1 MRSPFANRPRHVRR
15 PSRKAEPQ
23 RSALVL
29 DQLEDR
35 RMLAILPGQVVSSA
49 GYFDADGDSVSITV
63 TGPVGTGAGF
73 SVELAGLATDNA
85 DATRIDLSGL
95 TKANGLQIVVTPNKL
110 AAQPGSNFATLYS
123 AGYTNVLE
131 IVAGD
136 KSMTNLGGIQLSA
149 AIVHSTKLTG
159 VAIGT
164 ITLDPGQAPYV
175 DRINTQNNQQ
185 ATDSTMYNPVTGLIH
200 LGGIIAASVDSL
212 VIDGAI
218 SAKTNNPND
227 LTTTNDFRSVI
238 EVAGRVGSIVGLR
251 SNLRASVHADSIGS
265 IRVAAIS
272 GEITTRNTAE
282 DLAVNLP
289 SSFSGFINSAGH
301 LHLGFPM
308 GDASKITGQISA
320 LGISGNV
327 KEEFRTD
334 RLTDPLYIP
343 GTYAGSISLSGNPVK
358 DDGNG
363 SFPDVFVDGPAL
375 FGLQTAFGNIADVN
389 ADSFAPTFLAE
400 ADAGSIGDMQASQ
413 GEFAG
418 HLRAKNDIGDVRAP
432 LGYLGSAVSF
442 AGDVG
447 DVYAAVG
454 GFEGYIRA
462 AGDVGDIL
470 VFDAITG
477 LAENELAISAGGDI
491 GTIESIAGG
500 IEGLIQAEG
509 SIGHVTAAGNILAG
523 MLARSGSIG
532 AITSRAGFMEAP
544 SIQAGTNIGPLSLY
558 AGMLGTSIVA
568 GGDLGPIGIRAGGM
582 ELCYLRARDIGAI
595 TIVDGS
601 IQTSS
606 LVAGRDIGSISTFGS
621 IGGFGLQDV
630 SLVAARNIGFID
642 AKAHTGYGIRL
653 LKAEAGGDIA
663 GISGISYG
671 EFGSLDGAG
680 ILESNVVA
688 ANIGDVYGR
697 GVGGTGIEGTK
708 IITRTAYDAGGAID
722 RSRGRIGAVTGDG
735 WLDGLLNVLV
745 VAHTDIASITGVTAV
760 DGTGIN
766 GGSFDAN
773 YGAIGQITAA
783 GGAAGGYG
791 ILETRFQA
799 TDLDVGRI
807 AGITTSANANG
818 LDAMNAAKVYA
829 GSIGPIKATVHGGL
843 DGNGIVGG
851 EIRSFSGAIDSVNVD
866 VRSINGIGIL
876 DGKITASGDIGPLT
890 VKAFNAAGISGG
902 EFQSRGNFGDIT
914 VTAEKGGNA
923 IENAIFTAPGRIFY
937 DDETTDLDPKGSF
950 GKITVYANG
959 TNKLSNGIVSSTFS
973 AIGDIGQITVRT
985 KGGTAILDSIFAAD
999 TDGDYDPNPS
1009 PTSPGQATGTIAR
1022 IRVVAAGR
1030 NLLDSSGIVDSKFTA
1045 AMIGPVTAK
1054 IQTVEGGDGIVR
1066 STFEARTAVYD
1077 GFGNFDN
1084 MGRIGAIT
1092 VTNAADQLASGAGI
1106 RESKFFAGAAGGIGD
1121 ITITTASGSGVIGSI
1136 FDASIQGVVFDLDQN
1151 LFTSTIGNIT
1161 VTAGRVLNWTFTPA
1175 GITLSTFTAAAGIG
1189 LITVNSIGSGIT
1201 GSLFEA
1207 DFDWQLVNDA
1217 PGNIAGI
1224 TVRVPGRNAS
1234 AVTGSLFGGA
1244 GIGNIDVRLAD
1255 AAKTS
1260 WNAIA
1265 LSTFTARS
1273 GAIGNVTVVHSR
1285 TAVPSATDRGYAI
1298 LTSTF
1303 YAFIG
1308 IGSISITGNTLG
1320 AAFVVAGQPIVVR
1333 GRAVGARAVPQSI
1346 GPISILGGSTHD
1358 LSFSSTSG
1366 IPGIALLN
1374 APSGASVKLALTAA
1388 SVGDLLVDAPS
1399 GTASL
1404 DVSGAVTNFGNVTA
1418 DGAVSI
1424 VSATAT
1430 TLGNVVA
1437 GGNATL
1443 NTPALQTLA
1452 SLNVGGTLSLPQ
1464 DLASLRQVGAFTVN
1478 ALASATRNVRIGS
1491 SATSGSS
1498 IGPIRIA
1505 TANRGKGTY
1514 QFAFA
1519 AWPANPTKANPVAII
1534 GGKAIVEAKAKAQTA
1549 NGVSIV
1555 KSKK

>member
-1 MRSPFANRPRHVRR
+1 MRSPFASRVHRSPKIASRR
-15 PSRKAEPQ
+15 RAN
-23 RSALVL
+23 LLL
-29 DQLEDR
+29 DRLEDR
-35 RMLAILPGQVVSSA
+35 RMLAILPGQIVPSA

-63 TGPVGTGAGF
+63 TGPLGAGAGF

-85 DATRIDLSGL
+85 DATRINLSGL
-95 TKANGLQIVVTPNKL
+95 TKDNGLQIVVTPTKL
-110 AAQPGSNFATLYS
+110 AEQAGGNFATLYS
-123 AGYTNVLE
+123 SGYTNIAFISNNVDPTDNWST
-131 IVAGD
+131 IVPLSKMA
-136 KSMTNLGGIQLSA
+136 SLGGIQLSA
-149 AIVHSTKLTG
+149 AVVNSISLDGIAVGS
-159 VAIGT
+159 
-164 ITLDPGQAPYV
+164 ITLDAGQAPFI

-185 ATDSTMYNPVTGLIH
+185 AADSKFYMPVTGLID
-200 LGGIIAASVDSL
+200 LGGITAASIDSL
-212 VIDGAI
+212 VINGAI
-218 SAKTNNPND
+218 SAPTGHPYD
-227 LTTTNDFRSVI
+227 TSVTNDFRSVVNVSGAI
-238 EVAGRVGSIVGLR
+238 GSVIGLR
-251 SNLRASVHADSIGS
+251 SSLSGAIRANSIGS
-265 IRVAAIS
+265 VRVAAIA
-272 GEITTRNTAE
+272 GEITTRGSD
-282 DLAVNLP
+282 DLAINLP
-289 SSFSGFINSAGH
+289 SSFKGFINSGGH
-301 LHLGFPM
+301 LHLGFPLSD
-308 GDASKITGQISA
+308 GSLITGQINA
-320 LGISGNV
+320 AGGISGSD
-327 KEEFRTD
+327 KSSTTD
-334 RLTDPLYIP
+334 TLYLP
-343 GTYAGSISLSGNPVK
+343 GAYAGSFTNTSTVTGIATIE
-358 DDGNG
+358 
-363 SFPDVFVDGPAL
+363 VDGEAML
-375 FGLQTAFGNIADVN
+375 VVSSASSVGNVSADAFTGDFLIEAGTSIGNI
-389 ADSFAPTFLAE
+389 E
-400 ADAGSIGDMQASQ
+400 AGQ
-413 GEFAG
+413 GGMEG
-418 HLRAKNDIGDVRAP
+418 HLH
-432 LGYLGSAVSF
+432 
-442 AGDVG
+442 AG
-447 DVYAAVG
+447 
-454 GFEGYIRA
+454 
-462 AGDVGDIL
+462 
-470 VFDAITG
+470 T
-477 LAENELAISAGGDI
+477 DI
-491 GTIESIAGG
+491 GTIKVLRGLTSTILAG
-500 IEGLIQAEG
+500 G
-509 SIGHVTAAGNILAG
+509 SIGT
-523 MLARSGSIG
+523 
-532 AITSRAGFMEAP
+532 ITTVQGGVESP
-544 SIQAGTNIGPLSLY
+544 SIQAGGNIGRVWAY
-558 AGMLGTSIVA
+558 AGILGTSIVA
-568 GGDLGPIGIRAGGM
+568 GGDFGTVNAGTGTLEAIYVPNGDLQLSYIR
-582 ELCYLRARDIGAI
+582 
-595 TIVDGS
+595 
-601 IQTSS
+601 
-606 LVAGRDIGSISTFGS
+606 GRDIGSVRVVDGGMQTASFVADRDIGTITTFGS

-630 SLVAARNIGFID
+630 SLVAARNIAAID
-642 AKAHTGYGIRL
+642 ARAHTGYGIRL

-688 ANIGDVYGR
+688 ANIGPVYGR
-697 GVGGTGIEGTK
+697 GVGGTGIEDTK
-708 IITRTAYDAGGAID
+708 IVTRTAYDAGGVID

-760 DGTGIN
+760 DGSGIN

-773 YGAIGQITAA
+773 YGTIGQITAA

-799 TDLDVGRI
+799 TDLEVGRI

-818 LDAMNAAKVYA
+818 RDAMSEAKVYA

-843 DGNGIVGG
+843 DGNGIIGG

-876 DGKITASGDIGPLT
+876 DGKITASGDLGLLT
-890 VKAFNAAGISGG
+890 VKAFNAAAISGG

-914 VTAEKGGNA
+914 ATAEKGGNA
-923 IENAIFTAPGRIFY
+923 IENATFTAPGRIFY

-950 GKITVYANG
+950 GKITASANG
-959 TNKLSNGIVSSTFS
+959 TNKLSNGIVGSTFN

-1009 PTSPGQATGTIAR
+1009 PTSPGQATGTIAG

-1045 AMIGPVTAK
+1045 ALIGPITAK

-1066 STFEARTAVYD
+1066 STFEARTSVYD

-1084 MGRIGAIT
+1084 IGRIGAIT

-1121 ITITTASGSGVIGSI
+1121 LTVTTASGSGVVGSI
-1136 FDASIQGVVFDLDQN
+1136 FDASIRGVVFDLDQN
-1151 LFTSTIGNIT
+1151 LFTSTIGTIT
-1161 VTAGRVLNWTFTPA
+1161 VTTGRVLNWTFTFA
-1175 GITLSTFTAAAGIG
+1175 GITLSSFTAAAGIG

-1201 GSLFEA
+1201 GSIFEA
-1207 DFDWQLVNDA
+1207 DFDWQLVNSA

-1224 TVRVPGRNAS
+1224 AVRVPGRNAS

-1255 AAKTS
+1255 AAKNG

-1273 GAIGNVTVVHSR
+1273 GAIGNVTVVHSQ
-1285 TAVPSATDRGYAI
+1285 TGVPYATGLGYAI

-1303 YAFIG
+1303 SAFTG

-1320 AAFVVAGQPIVVR
+1320 AVFIVAGQPVVA
-1333 GRAVGARAVPQSI
+1333 RARAGGARALPQSI
-1346 GPISILGGSTHD
+1346 GPISILGGSTQD
-1358 LSFSSTSG
+1358 LSFSATSG
-1366 IPGIALLN
+1366 IPGIAFRN

-1418 DGAVSI
+1418 DGAVTI

-1430 TLGNVVA
+1430 SLGNVVA

-1443 NTPALQTLA
+1443 NTPALQTLG

-1478 ALASATRNVRIGS
+1478 ALASATKNVRIGS

-1519 AWPANPTKANPVAII
+1519 TWPANPTKANPVAII
-1534 GGKAIVEAKAKAQTA
+1534 GGKSIVAPKTTAQTV

>member
-1 MRSPFANRPRHVRR
+1 MRSPFASRPRHARH
-15 PSRKAEPQ
+15 PSRIVKRQ
-23 RSALVL
+23 RSKLVL

-35 RMLAILPGQVVSSA
+35 RMLAIVPGQLVSSA
-49 GYFDADGDSVSITV
+49 GYFDADGDNVSITV
-63 TGPVGTGAGF
+63 TGPIGPGAGF
-73 SVELAGLATDNA
+73 AVELAGLATDNA
-85 DATRIDLSGL
+85 DATRVNLSGL
-95 TKANGLQIVVTPNKL
+95 TKDNGLQIVVTPTKL
-110 AAQPGSNFATLYS
+110 AEQAGGNFATLYS
-123 AGYTNVLE
+123 SGYTNIAFISNDVDPT
-131 IVAGD
+131 APTPAT
-136 KSMTNLGGIQLSA
+136 KMASLGGIQLSA
-149 AIVHSTKLTG
+149 AVVNSISLDG
-159 VAIGT
+159 LAIGS
-164 ITLDPGQAPYV
+164 ITLDAGQAPFI

-185 ATDSTMYNPVTGLIH
+185 AADSKFYMPVTGLID
-200 LGGIIAASVDSL
+200 LGGITAASIDSL
-212 VIDGAI
+212 VINGAI
-218 SAKTNNPND
+218 SGPTGHPYD
-227 LTTTNDFRSVI
+227 VSVTNDFRSVVNVSGAI
-238 EVAGRVGSIVGLR
+238 GSVIGLR
-251 SNLRASVHADSIGS
+251 SSLSGAIRANSIGS
-265 IRVAAIS
+265 VRVAAIA
-272 GEITTRNTAE
+272 GEITTRGSD
-282 DLAVNLP
+282 DLAINLP
-289 SSFSGFINSAGH
+289 SSFKGFINAGGH
-301 LHLGFPM
+301 LHLGFPLSD
-308 GDASKITGQISA
+308 GALITGQINA
-320 LGISGNV
+320 AGGISGSD
-327 KEEFRTD
+327 KSSAADT
-334 RLTDPLYIP
+334 LYLP
-343 GTYAGSISLSGNPVK
+343 GGYM
-358 DDGNG
+358 G
-363 SFPDVFVDGPAL
+363 SFTNTSTATGVAAIEVDGEAML
-375 FGLQTAFGNIADVN
+375 VVSSASSVGNVSADAFTGDFLIEAGTSIGNI
-389 ADSFAPTFLAE
+389 E
-400 ADAGSIGDMQASQ
+400 AGQ
-413 GEFAG
+413 GGMEG
-418 HLRAKNDIGDVRAP
+418 HLH
-432 LGYLGSAVSF
+432 
-442 AGDVG
+442 AG
-447 DVYAAVG
+447 
-454 GFEGYIRA
+454 
-462 AGDVGDIL
+462 
-470 VFDAITG
+470 T
-477 LAENELAISAGGDI
+477 DI
-491 GTIESIAGG
+491 GTIKVLRTLTGTILAG
-500 IEGLIQAEG
+500 G
-509 SIGHVTAAGNILAG
+509 SIGT
-523 MLARSGSIG
+523 
-532 AITSRAGFMEAP
+532 ITTVQGGVESP
-544 SIQAGTNIGPLSLY
+544 SIQAGGSIGRIWAY
-558 AGMLGTSIVA
+558 AGILGTSIVA
-568 GGDLGPIGIRAGGM
+568 GGDLGTVNAGTGTLEAIYVPNGDLELSYVRGRDIGSVRIVDGGM
-582 ELCYLRARDIGAI
+582 QTASFVADRDIGAI
-595 TIVDGS
+595 T
-601 IQTSS
+601 
-606 LVAGRDIGSISTFGS
+606 TFGS

-630 SLVAARNIGFID
+630 SLVAARNIAAID
-642 AKAHTGYGIRL
+642 ARAHTGYGIRL

-680 ILESNVVA
+680 ILESNIVA

-697 GVGGTGIEGTK
+697 GVGGTGIEDTK
-708 IITRTAYDAGGAID
+708 IITRTASDAGGAID

-745 VAHTDIASITGVTAV
+745 VAHTDIASITGITAV

-818 LDAMNAAKVYA
+818 LDAVNAAKIYA

-851 EIRSFSGAIDSVNVD
+851 EIRAFSGAIDSVNVD

-959 TNKLSNGIVSSTFS
+959 TNKLSNGIVGSTFN

-1009 PTSPGQATGTIAR
+1009 PTSPGQATGTIAG
-1022 IRVVAAGR
+1022 ITVVAAGR

-1084 MGRIGAIT
+1084 IGRIGAIT
-1092 VTNAADQLASGAGI
+1092 VTNAANQITSGAGI
-1106 RESKFFAGAAGGIGD
+1106 RESTFFAGAAGGIGN
-1121 ITITTASGSGVIGSI
+1121 ITVTTASGSGVIGSI
-1136 FDASIQGVVFDLDQN
+1136 FDTSIRGVVFDPDQN
-1151 LFTSTIGNIT
+1151 LFTSTIGTIT
-1161 VTAGRVLNWTFTPA
+1161 VTTGRVLNWTFTPA

-1189 LITVNSIGSGIT
+1189 LITVNSIGSGVT
-1201 GSLFEA
+1201 GSIFEA

-1255 AAKTS
+1255 AAS
-1260 WNAIA
+1260 NGWNAIA

-1273 GAIGNVTVVHSR
+1273 GAIGNVTVVHSQ
-1285 TAVPSATDRGYAI
+1285 TGAPYSTGVAYAI

-1303 YAFIG
+1303 YAFTG

-1320 AAFVVAGQPIVVR
+1320 AVFIVAGQPIVVR
-1333 GRAVGARAVPQSI
+1333 GRAAGSRAVPQPI
-1346 GPISILGGSTHD
+1346 GPISILGGSTQD
-1358 LSFSSTSG
+1358 LSFSTTSS

-1404 DVSGAVTNFGNVTA
+1404 DVSGSVTSFGNVTA

-1430 TLGNVVA
+1430 TLGNVTA

-1478 ALASATRNVRIGS
+1478 ALASATKNVRIGS

-1498 IGPIRIA
+1498 IGPIRIS

-1514 QFAFA
+1514 QFVFA
-1519 AWPANPTKANPVAII
+1519 AWPANPSKANPAAII
-1534 GGKAIVEAKAKAQTA
+1534 GGKAIVEAKAKAQTV
-1549 NGVSIV
+1549 NGVSVV

>member
-1 MRSPFANRPRHVRR
+1 MRSPFASRVHRSPKIASRR
-15 PSRKAEPQ
+15 RAK
-23 RSALVL
+23 LVL
-29 DQLEDR
+29 DRLEDR
-35 RMLAILPGQVVSSA
+35 RMLAILPGQIVPSA

-63 TGPVGTGAGF
+63 TGPLGAGAGF
-73 SVELAGLATDNA
+73 SMELAGLATDNA
-85 DATRIDLSGL
+85 DATRINLSGL
-95 TKANGLQIVVTPNKL
+95 TKDNGLQIVVTPTKL
-110 AAQPGSNFATLYS
+110 AAQAGGSFATLYS
-123 AGYTNVLE
+123 SGYTNVAF
-131 IVAGD
+131 ISNDVDPTAAAPAT
-136 KSMTNLGGIQLSA
+136 KMASLGGVQLSA
-149 AIVHSTKLTG
+149 AVVNSISLDGIAVGS
-159 VAIGT
+159 
-164 ITLDPGQAPYV
+164 ITLDAGQAPFI

-185 ATDSTMYNPVTGLIH
+185 AADSKFYMPVTGLID
-200 LGGIIAASVDSL
+200 LGGITAASIDSL
-212 VIDGAI
+212 VINGAI
-218 SAKTNNPND
+218 SAPTGHPYD
-227 LTTTNDFRSVI
+227 TSVTNDFRSVVNVSGAI
-238 EVAGRVGSIVGLR
+238 GSVIGLR
-251 SNLRASVHADSIGS
+251 SSLSGAIRANSIGS
-265 IRVAAIS
+265 VRVAAIA
-272 GEITTRNTAE
+272 GEITTRSSN
-282 DLAVNLP
+282 DLAINLP
-289 SSFSGFINSAGH
+289 SSFKGFINSGGH
-301 LHLGFPM
+301 LHLGFPLSD
-308 GDASKITGQISA
+308 GALITGQINA
-320 LGISGNV
+320 AGGISGSD
-327 KEEFRTD
+327 KSSTTD
-334 RLTDPLYIP
+334 TLYLP
-343 GTYAGSISLSGNPVK
+343 GAYAGSFTNTSTVTGIATIE
-358 DDGNG
+358 
-363 SFPDVFVDGPAL
+363 VDGEAML
-375 FGLQTAFGNIADVN
+375 VVSSASSVGNVSADAFTGDFLIEAGTSIGNI
-389 ADSFAPTFLAE
+389 E
-400 ADAGSIGDMQASQ
+400 AGQ
-413 GEFAG
+413 GGMEG
-418 HLRAKNDIGDVRAP
+418 HLH
-432 LGYLGSAVSF
+432 
-442 AGDVG
+442 AG
-447 DVYAAVG
+447 
-454 GFEGYIRA
+454 
-462 AGDVGDIL
+462 
-470 VFDAITG
+470 T
-477 LAENELAISAGGDI
+477 DI
-491 GTIESIAGG
+491 GTIKVLRGLTSTILAG
-500 IEGLIQAEG
+500 G
-509 SIGHVTAAGNILAG
+509 SIGT
-523 MLARSGSIG
+523 
-532 AITSRAGFMEAP
+532 ITTVQGGVESP
-544 SIQAGTNIGPLSLY
+544 SIQAGGNIGRVWAY
-558 AGMLGTSIVA
+558 AGILGTSIVA
-568 GGDLGPIGIRAGGM
+568 GGDFGTVNAGTGTLEAIYVPNGDLQLSYIR
-582 ELCYLRARDIGAI
+582 
-595 TIVDGS
+595 
-601 IQTSS
+601 
-606 LVAGRDIGSISTFGS
+606 GRDIGSVRVVDGGMQTASFVADRDIGTITTFGS

-630 SLVAARNIGFID
+630 SLVAARNIAAID
-642 AKAHTGYGIRL
+642 ARAHTGYGIRL

-671 EFGSLDGAG
+671 EFGSLDGGG

-688 ANIGDVYGR
+688 ANIGPVYGR
-697 GVGGTGIEGTK
+697 GVGGTGIEDTK
-708 IITRTAYDAGGAID
+708 VITRTAYDAGGGID

-773 YGAIGQITAA
+773 YGTIGQITAA

-799 TDLDVGRI
+799 TDLEVGRI

-818 LDAMNAAKVYA
+818 RDAMSEAKVYA

-876 DGKITASGDIGPLT
+876 DGKITASGDLGLLT
-890 VKAFNAAGISGG
+890 VKAFNAAAISGG

-914 VTAEKGGNA
+914 ATAEKGGNA
-923 IENAIFTAPGRIFY
+923 IENATFTAPGRIFY

-950 GKITVYANG
+950 GKITASANG
-959 TNKLSNGIVSSTFS
+959 TNKLSNGIVGSTFN

-1009 PTSPGQATGTIAR
+1009 PTSPGQATGTIAG

-1045 AMIGPVTAK
+1045 ALIGPITAK

-1066 STFEARTAVYD
+1066 STFEARTSVYD

-1084 MGRIGAIT
+1084 IGRIGAIT
-1092 VTNAADQLASGAGI
+1092 VTNAADQLQSGAGI

-1121 ITITTASGSGVIGSI
+1121 LTVTTASGSGVIGSI

-1161 VTAGRVLNWTFTPA
+1161 VTTGRVLNWTFTPA
-1175 GITLSTFTAAAGIG
+1175 GITLSSFTAAAGIG

-1201 GSLFEA
+1201 GSIFEA
-1207 DFDWQLVNDA
+1207 DFDWQLVNSA

-1224 TVRVPGRNAS
+1224 AVRVPGRNAS

-1255 AAKTS
+1255 AAKNG

-1273 GAIGNVTVVHSR
+1273 GAIGNVTVVHSQ
-1285 TAVPSATDRGYAI
+1285 TGVPYATGLGYAI

-1303 YAFIG
+1303 SAFTG
-1308 IGSISITGNTLG
+1308 IGSVSITGNTLG
-1320 AAFVVAGQPIVVR
+1320 AVFIVAGQPVVA
-1333 GRAVGARAVPQSI
+1333 RARAGGARALPQSI
-1346 GPISILGGSTHD
+1346 GPISILGGSTQD
-1358 LSFSSTSG
+1358 LSFSATSG
-1366 IPGIALLN
+1366 IPGIAFRN

-1418 DGAVSI
+1418 DGAVTI

-1430 TLGNVVA
+1430 SLGNVVA

-1443 NTPALQTLA
+1443 NTPALQTLG
-1452 SLNVGGTLSLPQ
+1452 SLNIGGTLSLPQ
-1464 DLASLRQVGAFTVN
+1464 DLASLRQVGTFTVN
-1478 ALASATRNVRIGS
+1478 ALASATKNVRIGS

-1519 AWPANPTKANPVAII
+1519 TWPANPTKANPVAII
-1534 GGKAIVEAKAKAQTA
+1534 GGKSIVAPKTTAQTV

>member
-1 MRSPFANRPRHVRR
+1 MRSPFASRVRR
-15 PSRKAEPQ
+15 SSK
-23 RSALVL
+23 SAARRRANLLL
-29 DQLEDR
+29 DRLEDR
-35 RMLAILPGQVVSSA
+35 RMMAILPGQIVPSA

-63 TGPVGTGAGF
+63 TGPLGAGAGF

-85 DATRIDLSGL
+85 DATRINLSGL
-95 TKANGLQIVVTPNKL
+95 TKDNGLQIVVTPTKL
-110 AAQPGSNFATLYS
+110 AAQAGGSFATLYS
-123 AGYTNVLE
+123 SGYTS
-131 IVAGD
+131 VAFISND
-136 KSMTNLGGIQLSA
+136 VDPTAATPATKMVSLGGIHLSA
-149 AIVHSTKLTG
+149 AVVNSISLDGIAVGS
-159 VAIGT
+159 
-164 ITLDPGQAPYV
+164 ITLDAGQAPFI

-185 ATDSTMYNPVTGLIH
+185 AADSKFYMPVTGLID
-200 LGGIIAASVDSL
+200 LGGITAASIDSL
-212 VIDGAI
+212 VINGAI
-218 SAKTNNPND
+218 SAPTGNPYD
-227 LTTTNDFRSVI
+227 TSVTNDFRSVVNVSGAI
-238 EVAGRVGSIVGLR
+238 GSVIGLR
-251 SNLRASVHADSIGS
+251 SCLSGAIRANSIGS
-265 IRVAAIS
+265 VRVAAIA
-272 GEITTRNTAE
+272 GEITTRGSD
-282 DLAVNLP
+282 DLAINLP
-289 SSFSGFINSAGH
+289 SSFKGFINAGGH
-301 LHLGFPM
+301 LNLGFPLSD
-308 GDASKITGQISA
+308 GSLITGQINA
-320 LGISGNV
+320 AGGISGSD
-327 KEEFRTD
+327 KSSTTD
-334 RLTDPLYIP
+334 TLYLP
-343 GTYAGSISLSGNPVK
+343 GAYAGSFTNTSKVTGIATIE
-358 DDGNG
+358 
-363 SFPDVFVDGPAL
+363 VDGEAML
-375 FGLQTAFGNIADVN
+375 VVSSASSVGNVSADAFTGDFLVEAGTSIGNI
-389 ADSFAPTFLAE
+389 E
-400 ADAGSIGDMQASQ
+400 AGQ
-413 GEFAG
+413 GGMEG
-418 HLRAKNDIGDVRAP
+418 HLH
-432 LGYLGSAVSF
+432 
-442 AGDVG
+442 AG
-447 DVYAAVG
+447 
-454 GFEGYIRA
+454 
-462 AGDVGDIL
+462 
-470 VFDAITG
+470 T
-477 LAENELAISAGGDI
+477 DI
-491 GTIESIAGG
+491 GTIKVLRALTG
-500 IEGLIQAEG
+500 
-509 SIGHVTAAGNILAG
+509 TILAG
-523 MLARSGSIG
+523 GNIG
-532 AITSRAGFMEAP
+532 TITTVQGGVESP
-544 SIQAGTNIGPLSLY
+544 SIQAGGNIGRVWAY
-558 AGMLGTSIVA
+558 AGILGTSIVA
-568 GGDLGPIGIRAGGM
+568 GGDFGTVNASTGALEAIYVPNGDL
-582 ELCYLRARDIGAI
+582 ELSYVR
-595 TIVDGS
+595 
-601 IQTSS
+601 
-606 LVAGRDIGSISTFGS
+606 GRDIGSVRVVDGGMQTASFVADRDIGTITTFGS

-630 SLVAARNIGFID
+630 SLVAARNIAAID
-642 AKAHTGYGIRL
+642 ARAHTGYGIRL

-688 ANIGDVYGR
+688 ANIGPVYGR
-697 GVGGTGIEGTK
+697 GVGGTGIEDTK

-735 WLDGLLNVLV
+735 WLDGLLNVIV

-818 LDAMNAAKVYA
+818 LDAMSEAKVYA
-829 GSIGPIKATVHGGL
+829 GSIGPIRATVHGGL

-876 DGKITASGDIGPLT
+876 DGKITASGDLGLLT

-923 IENAIFTAPGRIFY
+923 IENATFTAPGRIFY
-937 DDETTDLDPKGSF
+937 DDPTDPTLDRDPKGSF
-950 GKITVYANG
+950 GRITASANG
-959 TNKLSNGIVSSTFS
+959 TNKLSNGIVGSTFN

-1009 PTSPGQATGTIAR
+1009 PTSPGQATGTIAG
-1022 IRVVAAGR
+1022 ITVVAAGR
-1030 NLLDSSGIVDSKFTA
+1030 NLIDSSGIVGSKFTA
-1045 AMIGPVTAK
+1045 AMIGPVTAR
-1054 IQTVEGGDGIVR
+1054 IQTVEGGDGIIS
-1066 STFEARTAVYD
+1066 STFEARTSVYD

-1084 MGRIGAIT
+1084 IGRIGAIK

-1121 ITITTASGSGVIGSI
+1121 ITVTTASGSGVIGSI
-1136 FDASIQGVVFDLDQN
+1136 FDASIQGVVFDPDQN
-1151 LFTSTIGNIT
+1151 LFTSTIGNVT
-1161 VTAGRVLNWTFTPA
+1161 VNSGRAGNWTFTPA
-1175 GITLSTFTAAAGIG
+1175 GITLSAFTASAGIG

-1201 GSLFEA
+1201 GSIFEA
-1207 DFDWQLVNDA
+1207 DFDWQLVNSA

-1224 TVRVPGRNAS
+1224 TVRVPGRSAS
-1234 AVTGSLFGGA
+1234 AVTASLFGGA
-1244 GIGNIDVRLAD
+1244 GIGNIDVRLTD
-1255 AAKTS
+1255 AAKS
-1260 WNAIA
+1260 GWNAIA

-1273 GAIGNVTVVHSR
+1273 GAIGNVTVVHSQ
-1285 TAVPSATDRGYAI
+1285 TGLPYATGLAYAI
-1298 LTSTF
+1298 FNSTF
-1303 YAFIG
+1303 YAFTG
-1308 IGSISITGNTLG
+1308 IGAISITGNTLG
-1320 AAFVVAGQPIVVR
+1320 AVFIVAGQPVVVR
-1333 GRAVGARAVPQSI
+1333 GRAGGARALPQSI
-1346 GPISILGGSTHD
+1346 GPISILGGSTQD
-1358 LSFSSTSG
+1358 LSFSATSG
-1366 IPGIALLN
+1366 IPGIAFRN
-1374 APSGASVKLALTAA
+1374 APSGATVKLALTAA

-1404 DVSGAVTNFGNVTA
+1404 DVSGVVTSFGNVTA

-1430 TLGNVVA
+1430 TLGNVTA
-1437 GGNATL
+1437 GGDATL

-1478 ALASATRNVRIGS
+1478 ALASATKNVRIGS

-1519 AWPANPTKANPVAII
+1519 TWPANPTKANPVAII
-1534 GGKAIVEAKAKAQTA
+1534 GGKPIVEAKATAQTV

>member
-1 MRSPFANRPRHVRR
+1 
-15 PSRKAEPQ
+15 
-23 RSALVL
+23 
-29 DQLEDR
+29 
-35 RMLAILPGQVVSSA
+35 
-49 GYFDADGDSVSITV
+49 V
-63 TGPVGTGAGF
+63 TGPIGPGAGF
-73 SVELAGLATDNA
+73 AVELAGLATDNA
-85 DATRIDLSGL
+85 DATRVNLSGL
-95 TKANGLQIVVTPNKL
+95 TKDNGLQIVVTPTKL
-110 AAQPGSNFATLYS
+110 AEQAGGNFATLYS
-123 AGYTNVLE
+123 SGYTNIAFISNDVDPT
-131 IVAGD
+131 APTPAT
-136 KSMTNLGGIQLSA
+136 KMASLGGIQLSA
-149 AIVHSTKLTG
+149 AVVNSISLDG
-159 VAIGT
+159 LAIGS
-164 ITLDPGQAPYV
+164 ITLDAGQAPFI

-185 ATDSTMYNPVTGLIH
+185 AADSKFYMPVTGLID
-200 LGGIIAASVDSL
+200 LGGITAASIDSL
-212 VIDGAI
+212 VINGAI
-218 SAKTNNPND
+218 SGPTGHPYD
-227 LTTTNDFRSVI
+227 VSVTNDFRSVVNVSGAI
-238 EVAGRVGSIVGLR
+238 GSVIGLR
-251 SNLRASVHADSIGS
+251 SSLSGAIRANSIGS
-265 IRVAAIS
+265 VRVAAIA
-272 GEITTRNTAE
+272 GEITTRGSD
-282 DLAVNLP
+282 DLAINLP
-289 SSFSGFINSAGH
+289 SSFKGFINAGGH
-301 LHLGFPM
+301 LHLGFPLSD
-308 GDASKITGQISA
+308 GALITGQINA
-320 LGISGNV
+320 AGGISGSD
-327 KEEFRTD
+327 KSSAADT
-334 RLTDPLYIP
+334 LYLP
-343 GTYAGSISLSGNPVK
+343 GGYM
-358 DDGNG
+358 G
-363 SFPDVFVDGPAL
+363 SFTNTSTATGVAAIEVDGEAML
-375 FGLQTAFGNIADVN
+375 VVSSASSVGNVSADAFTGDFLIEAGTSIGNI
-389 ADSFAPTFLAE
+389 E
-400 ADAGSIGDMQASQ
+400 AGQ
-413 GEFAG
+413 GGMEG
-418 HLRAKNDIGDVRAP
+418 HLH
-432 LGYLGSAVSF
+432 
-442 AGDVG
+442 AG
-447 DVYAAVG
+447 
-454 GFEGYIRA
+454 
-462 AGDVGDIL
+462 
-470 VFDAITG
+470 T
-477 LAENELAISAGGDI
+477 DI
-491 GTIESIAGG
+491 GTIKVLRTLTGTILAG
-500 IEGLIQAEG
+500 G
-509 SIGHVTAAGNILAG
+509 SIGT
-523 MLARSGSIG
+523 
-532 AITSRAGFMEAP
+532 ITTVQGGVESP
-544 SIQAGTNIGPLSLY
+544 SIQAGGSIGRIWAY
-558 AGMLGTSIVA
+558 AGILGTSIVA
-568 GGDLGPIGIRAGGM
+568 GGDLGTVNAGTGTLEAIYVPNGDLELSYVRGRDIGSVRIVDGGM
-582 ELCYLRARDIGAI
+582 QTASFVADRDIGAI
-595 TIVDGS
+595 T
-601 IQTSS
+601 
-606 LVAGRDIGSISTFGS
+606 TFGS

-630 SLVAARNIGFID
+630 SLVAARNIAAID
-642 AKAHTGYGIRL
+642 ARAHTGYGIRL

-680 ILESNVVA
+680 ILESNIVA

-697 GVGGTGIEGTK
+697 GVGGTGIEDTK
-708 IITRTAYDAGGAID
+708 IITRTASDAGGAID

-745 VAHTDIASITGVTAV
+745 VAHTDIASITGITAV

-818 LDAMNAAKVYA
+818 LDAVNAAKIYA

-851 EIRSFSGAIDSVNVD
+851 EIRAFSGAIDSVNVD

-959 TNKLSNGIVSSTFS
+959 TNKLSNGIVGSTFN

-1009 PTSPGQATGTIAR
+1009 PTSPGQATGTIAG
-1022 IRVVAAGR
+1022 ITVVAAGR

-1084 MGRIGAIT
+1084 IGRIGAIT
-1092 VTNAADQLASGAGI
+1092 VTNAANQITSGAGI
-1106 RESKFFAGAAGGIGD
+1106 RESTFFAGAAGGIGN
-1121 ITITTASGSGVIGSI
+1121 ITVTTASGSGVIGSI
-1136 FDASIQGVVFDLDQN
+1136 FDTSIRGVVFDPDQN
-1151 LFTSTIGNIT
+1151 LFTSTIGTIT
-1161 VTAGRVLNWTFTPA
+1161 VTTGRVLNWTFTPA

-1189 LITVNSIGSGIT
+1189 LITVNSIGSGVT
-1201 GSLFEA
+1201 GSIFEA

-1255 AAKTS
+1255 AAS
-1260 WNAIA
+1260 NGWNAIA

-1273 GAIGNVTVVHSR
+1273 GAIGNVTVVHSQ
-1285 TAVPSATDRGYAI
+1285 TGAPYSTGVAYAI

-1303 YAFIG
+1303 YAFTG

-1320 AAFVVAGQPIVVR
+1320 AVFIVAGQPIVVR
-1333 GRAVGARAVPQSI
+1333 GRAAGSRAVPQPI
-1346 GPISILGGSTHD
+1346 GPISILGGSTQD
-1358 LSFSSTSG
+1358 LSFSTTSS

-1404 DVSGAVTNFGNVTA
+1404 DVSGSVTSFGNVTA

-1430 TLGNVVA
+1430 TLGNVTA

-1478 ALASATRNVRIGS
+1478 ALASATKNVRIGS

-1498 IGPIRIA
+1498 IGPIRIS

-1514 QFAFA
+1514 QFVFA
-1519 AWPANPTKANPVAII
+1519 AWPANPSKANPAAII
-1534 GGKAIVEAKAKAQTA
+1534 GGKAIVEAKAKAQTV
-1549 NGVSIV
+1549 NGVSVV

>member
-1 MRSPFANRPRHVRR
+1 
-15 PSRKAEPQ
+15 
-23 RSALVL
+23 
-29 DQLEDR
+29 
-35 RMLAILPGQVVSSA
+35 MLAILPGQIVPSA
-49 GYFDADGDSVSITV
+49 SYVDADGDTVSIAV
-63 TGPVGTGAGF
+63 TGTVGANAGF

-85 DATRIDLSGL
+85 DATRINLSGL
-95 TKANGLQIVVTPNKL
+95 TKDNGLQIVVTPNKL
-110 AAQPGSNFATLYS
+110 TPQPGGNFATLYS
-123 AGYTNVLE
+123 AGYTNVTF
-131 IVAGD
+131 ISNDVDPTAV
-136 KSMTNLGGIQLSA
+136 SPATPMTALGGIQLSA

-159 VAIGT
+159 VAVGT

-185 ATDSTMYNPVTGLIH
+185 ATDTTMYNPVTGLIH
-200 LGGIIAASVDSL
+200 LGGIVAASVDNL

-238 EVAGRVGSIVGLR
+238 EVAGRIGSIVGLR

-272 GEITTRNTAE
+272 GEITTRNAAE
-282 DLAVNLP
+282 DLAINLP

-308 GDASKITGQISA
+308 GDASKITGQINA

-327 KEEFRTD
+327 KEEFRGLE
-334 RLTDPLYIP
+334 RFTDPLYIP
-343 GTYAGSISLSGNPVK
+343 GTYAGSISLSGNPEK
-358 DDGNG
+358 DFHVDPVSGEVVREGNL
-363 SFPDVFVDGPAL
+363 PDVFVDGPAL
-375 FGLQTAFGNIADVN
+375 FGLQTNYGNIAKVS

-400 ADAGSIGDMQASQ
+400 ADAGSIGDIEASQ

-447 DVYAAVG
+447 NVYAAVG

-462 AGDVGDIL
+462 AGNVGDVL
-470 VFDAITG
+470 VFEAITG
-477 LAENELAISAGGDI
+477 LAENQLAISAGGDI

-509 SIGHVTAAGNILAG
+509 SIGTVTAAGNILAG

-544 SIQAGTNIGPLSLY
+544 SIQAGTDIGPLSLY

-568 GGDLGPIGIRAGGM
+568 GGDLGPIGIRVGGI
-582 ELCYLRARDIGAI
+582 ELCYLRARDIGSI
-595 TIVDGS
+595 TVVDGS
-601 IQTSS
+601 IHTSS
-606 LVAGRDIGSISTFGS
+606 LVAGRDIGAISTFGS
-621 IGGFGLQDV
+621 IAGFGLKDV

-642 AKAHTGYGIRL
+642 AKAHTGYGIEL

-688 ANIGDVYGR
+688 ANIGSVYGR
-697 GVGGTGIEGTK
+697 GVGGTGIEVTK

-735 WLDGLLNVLV
+735 WLDGLLDVTV
-745 VAHTDIASITGVTAV
+745 VAHTDIASITGVAAV
-760 DGTGIN
+760 DGTGID

-799 TDLDVGRI
+799 TDLEVGRI

-851 EIRSFSGAIDSVNVD
+851 EIRSFSGAIDSIDVT

-876 DGKITASGDIGPLT
+876 DGKITASGDMGPLT
-890 VKAFNAAGISGG
+890 VWALNAAAISGG

-914 VTAEKGGNA
+914 ATAEKGGNA

-937 DDETTDLDPKGSF
+937 DDPLNPRLDRDPQGSF
-950 GKITVYANG
+950 GRIFANANG
-959 TNKLSNGIVSSTFS
+959 TNKLSNGIVGTTFS

-985 KGGTAILDSIFAAD
+985 KGATGILDSIFEAD
-999 TDGDYDPNPS
+999 TDGDYEPAPS
-1009 PTSPGQATGTIAR
+1009 PDRPGETTGTIAG
-1022 IRVVAAGR
+1022 ISVVAAGR
-1030 NLLDSSGIVDSKFTA
+1030 NLVDSSGIVSSKFTA
-1045 AMIGPVTAK
+1045 AMIGPVTVR
-1054 IQTVEGGDGIVR
+1054 IQTVEGGDGIVA
-1066 STFEARTAVYD
+1066 STFAARTAVYD

-1084 MGRIGAIT
+1084 TGRIGAIT
-1092 VTNAADQLASGAGI
+1092 VSNAASQLVSGAGI
-1106 RESKFFAGAAGGIGD
+1106 RQSVFTAGAAGGIGD
-1121 ITITTASGSGVIGSI
+1121 INVTTASGSGIVGSV
-1136 FDASIQGVVFDLDQN
+1136 FDASILGVVLDPDQN
-1151 LFTSTIGNIT
+1151 LFTSTIGNII
-1161 VTAGRVLNWTFTPA
+1161 VNSGRTLNWTFVPA
-1175 GITLSTFTAAAGIG
+1175 GITLSSFTAAAGIG
-1189 LITVNSIGSGIT
+1189 TISVNSIGSGVT

-1207 DFDWQLVNDA
+1207 DFDWQLVNDV
-1217 PGNIAGI
+1217 PGNVAGFD
-1224 TVRVPGRNAS
+1224 VRVPGRNAS
-1234 AVTGSLFGGA
+1234 AVSGTAVGGA
-1244 GIGNIDVRLAD
+1244 GIGFIDVRLAN
-1255 AAKTS
+1255 AAENGL
-1260 WNAIA
+1260 NAIA
-1265 LSTFTARS
+1265 TSTFTARS
-1273 GAIGNVTVVHSR
+1273 GAIGTITVVLSP
-1285 TAVPSATDRGYAI
+1285 TARGYAI

-1303 YAFIG
+1303 YAWTG
-1308 IGSISITGNTLG
+1308 IGAISITGNTLG
-1320 AAFVVAGQPIVVR
+1320 AVFIVAGQPIVVR
-1333 GRAVGARAVPQSI
+1333 SRAVGARAVPSGI
-1346 GPISILGGSTHD
+1346 GPVSLLGGTSQD
-1358 LSFSSTSG
+1358 ISLSSTSTVG
-1366 IPGIALLN
+1366 GVSFTNAL
-1374 APSGASVKLALTAA
+1374 AGSTVKLVLSGT
-1388 SVGDLLVDAPS
+1388 SVGNLLVDAPA
-1399 GTASL
+1399 GVANL
-1404 DVSGAVTNFGNVTA
+1404 DVSGAVTAIGNVSA

-1424 VSATAT
+1424 VSST
-1430 TLGNVVA
+1430 TTSLGAVSA

-1443 NTPALQTLA
+1443 NTPALQVLA

-1478 ALASATRNVRIGS
+1478 ALAATSKNIRIGS

-1505 TANRGKGTY
+1505 TANRGKGVY

-1519 AWPANPTKANPVAII
+1519 TWPANPTKANPVAII
-1534 GGKAIVEAKAKAQTA
+1534 GGKSIVAPKTTAQSA

-1555 KSKK
+1555 KLKK

>member
-1 MRSPFANRPRHVRR
+1 MRSPFASRPRHACH
-15 PSRKAEPQ
+15 PSRIVKRQ
-23 RSALVL
+23 RSKLVL

-35 RMLAILPGQVVSSA
+35 RMLAIVPGQLVSSA
-49 GYFDADGDSVSITV
+49 GYFDADGDNVSITV
-63 TGPVGTGAGF
+63 TGPIGPGAGF
-73 SVELAGLATDNA
+73 AVELAGLATDNA
-85 DATRIDLSGL
+85 DATRVNLSGL
-95 TKANGLQIVVTPNKL
+95 TKDNGLQIVVTPTKL
-110 AAQPGSNFATLYS
+110 AEQAGGNFATLYS
-123 AGYTNVLE
+123 SGYTNIAFISNDVDPT
-131 IVAGD
+131 APTPAT
-136 KSMTNLGGIQLSA
+136 KMASLGGIQLSA
-149 AIVHSTKLTG
+149 AVVNSISLDG
-159 VAIGT
+159 LAIGS
-164 ITLDPGQAPYV
+164 ITLDAGQAPFI

-185 ATDSTMYNPVTGLIH
+185 AADSKFYMPVTGLID
-200 LGGIIAASVDSL
+200 LGGITAASIDSL
-212 VIDGAI
+212 VINGAI
-218 SAKTNNPND
+218 SGPTGHPYD
-227 LTTTNDFRSVI
+227 VSVTNDFRSVVNVSGAI
-238 EVAGRVGSIVGLR
+238 GSVIGLR
-251 SNLRASVHADSIGS
+251 SSLSGAIRANSIGS
-265 IRVAAIS
+265 VRVAAIA
-272 GEITTRNTAE
+272 GEITTRGSD
-282 DLAVNLP
+282 DLAINLP
-289 SSFSGFINSAGH
+289 SSFKGFINAGGH
-301 LHLGFPM
+301 LHLGFPLSD
-308 GDASKITGQISA
+308 GALITGQINA
-320 LGISGNV
+320 AGGISGSD
-327 KEEFRTD
+327 KSSAADT
-334 RLTDPLYIP
+334 LYLP
-343 GTYAGSISLSGNPVK
+343 GGYM
-358 DDGNG
+358 G
-363 SFPDVFVDGPAL
+363 SFTNTSTATGVAAIEVDGEAML
-375 FGLQTAFGNIADVN
+375 VVSSASSVGNVSADAFTGDFLIEAGTSIGNI
-389 ADSFAPTFLAE
+389 E
-400 ADAGSIGDMQASQ
+400 AGQ
-413 GEFAG
+413 GGMEG
-418 HLRAKNDIGDVRAP
+418 HLH
-432 LGYLGSAVSF
+432 
-442 AGDVG
+442 AG
-447 DVYAAVG
+447 
-454 GFEGYIRA
+454 
-462 AGDVGDIL
+462 
-470 VFDAITG
+470 T
-477 LAENELAISAGGDI
+477 DI
-491 GTIESIAGG
+491 GTIKVLRTLTGTILAG
-500 IEGLIQAEG
+500 G
-509 SIGHVTAAGNILAG
+509 SIGT
-523 MLARSGSIG
+523 
-532 AITSRAGFMEAP
+532 ITTVQGGVESP
-544 SIQAGTNIGPLSLY
+544 SIQAGGSIGRIWAY
-558 AGMLGTSIVA
+558 AGILGTSIVA
-568 GGDLGPIGIRAGGM
+568 GGDLGTVNAGTGTLEAIYVPNGDLELSYVRGRDIGSVRIVDGGM
-582 ELCYLRARDIGAI
+582 QTASFVADRDIGAI
-595 TIVDGS
+595 T
-601 IQTSS
+601 
-606 LVAGRDIGSISTFGS
+606 TFGS

-630 SLVAARNIGFID
+630 SLVAARNIAAID
-642 AKAHTGYGIRL
+642 ARAHTGYGIRL

-680 ILESNVVA
+680 ILESNIVA

-697 GVGGTGIEGTK
+697 GVGGTGIEDTK
-708 IITRTAYDAGGAID
+708 IITRTASDAGGAID

-745 VAHTDIASITGVTAV
+745 VAHTDIASITGITAV

-818 LDAMNAAKVYA
+818 LDAMNAAKIYA

-851 EIRSFSGAIDSVNVD
+851 EIRAFSGAIDSVNVD

-959 TNKLSNGIVSSTFS
+959 TNKLSNGIVGSTFN

-1009 PTSPGQATGTIAR
+1009 PTSPGQATGTIAG
-1022 IRVVAAGR
+1022 ITVVAAGR
-1030 NLLDSSGIVDSKFTA
+1030 NILDSSGIVDSKFTA

-1084 MGRIGAIT
+1084 IGRIGAIT
-1092 VTNAADQLASGAGI
+1092 VTNAANQITSGAGI
-1106 RESKFFAGAAGGIGD
+1106 RESTFFAGAAGGIGN
-1121 ITITTASGSGVIGSI
+1121 ITVTTASGSGVIGSI
-1136 FDASIQGVVFDLDQN
+1136 FDTSIRGVVFDPDQN

-1161 VTAGRVLNWTFTPA
+1161 VTTGRVLNWTFTPA

-1189 LITVNSIGSGIT
+1189 LITVNSIGSGVT
-1201 GSLFEA
+1201 GSIFEA

-1255 AAKTS
+1255 AAS
-1260 WNAIA
+1260 NGWNAIA

-1273 GAIGNVTVVHSR
+1273 GAIGNVTVVHSQ
-1285 TAVPSATDRGYAI
+1285 TGAPYSTGVAYAI

-1303 YAFIG
+1303 YAFTG

-1320 AAFVVAGQPIVVR
+1320 AVFIVAGQPIVVR
-1333 GRAVGARAVPQSI
+1333 GRAAGSRAVPQPI
-1346 GPISILGGSTHD
+1346 GPISILGGSTQD
-1358 LSFSSTSG
+1358 LSFSTTSS

-1404 DVSGAVTNFGNVTA
+1404 DVSGSVTSFGNVTA

-1430 TLGNVVA
+1430 TLGNVTA

-1478 ALASATRNVRIGS
+1478 ALASATKNVRIGS

-1498 IGPIRIA
+1498 IGPIRIS

-1519 AWPANPTKANPVAII
+1519 AWPANPSKANPAAII
-1534 GGKAIVEAKAKAQTA
+1534 GGKAIVEAKAKAQTV
-1549 NGVSIV
+1549 NGVSVV